1 MNIIRQQQQVLDNSL
16 LDEYGFF
23 RKNTLDEML
32 NVIIA
37 YKNKATIECH
47 KRVDGTGW
55 FRETDGGGKMEWD
68 FSRYFYRLAGVSN
81 N

>member
-1 MNIIRQQQQVLDNSL
+1 MNGIVDQ
-16 LDEYGFF
+16 YGFF
-23 RKNTLDEML
+23 RKNTLDEIL
-32 NVIIA
+32 AIITA
-37 YKNKATIECH
+37 YMSGITIECH

-68 FSRYFYRLAGVSN
+68 FARYFYRPVGISN